1 MKRIEIDSELNP
13 FFDATERFLIKFRT
27 GNDKNE
33 FKEKY
38 KHLNCIDDVD
48 DMKMFVDYMVEVNM
62 FTDFPY
68 ITVTEKDIIIKK
80 FRDGLEYFEN
90 SVL

>member
-13 FFDATERFLIKFRT
+13 FFDATERFLIKFRC
-27 GNDKNE
+27 GNDKKE

-38 KHLNCIDDVD
+38 KHLNFVEEVD
-48 DMKMFVDYMVEVNM
+48 EMKMFVDYLVEIDLY
-62 FTDFPY
+62 TEYPH
-68 ITVTEKDIIIKK
+68 ITITEKDEIVKK
-80 FRDGLEYFEN
+80 FRNGLEFFEN